1 MKMSILAAPDSPPTL
16 SEDRVD
22 PARRHLAARF
32 SCPPGHRESGAPG
45 RQARPGHG
53 TRGRKS
59 PLAAARRG
67 ATVFLGQR
75 PPERR
80 QAAMAPE
87 AQGNRPAP
95 PTAHDDHP
103 GAATPARVAG
113 TAVLSRATASMHD
126 RSARR
131 RGGAAIRRPR
141 SCQPLTQGSDCRKP
155 SVRKSTETT
164 SAWNNEALT
173 PSGR

>member
-1 MKMSILAAPDSPPTL
+1 MSILAAPDSPPTL

-95 PTAHDDHP
+95 PPPTTIIQAQPPRREWP
-103 GAATPARVAG
+103 GRQCSAG
-113 TAVLSRATASMHD
+113 PRQACTTD
-126 RSARR
+126 RH
-131 RGGAAIRRPR
+131 GVAAIRRPR

>member
-32 SCPPGHRESGAPG
+32 SCPPGHRKSGAPG
-45 RQARPGHG
+45 RQAWPGHG

-59 PLAAARRG
+59 PLAAARLG

-87 AQGNRPAP
+87 AQGDRPAP
-95 PTAHDDHP
+95 PPPTTIIQAQP
-103 GAATPARVAG
+103 PRRVAG
-113 TAVLSRATASMHD
+113 TAAFGRATASMHD

-131 RGGAAIRRPR
+131 RGGATIRRPR